1 MVFDRNPEVEILSIP
16 LPSECRNLNI
26 DEVKSQKYLG
36 LVIDSQLSFQDH
48 IDYVKSKIAKRI
60 GALYRSKS
68 LLPLNYR
75 EMFVNALMLP
85 QIDYLYTYGVRLPNT
100 NLA

>member
-1 MVFDRNPEVEILSIP
+1 MNRLSFNATKTSFMVFDRKPEVEILSIP
-16 LPSECRNLNI
+16 LPSECWNLKI

-36 LVIDSQLSFQDH
+36 LVINSQSNYHDH
-48 IDYVKSKIAKRI
+48 IDYVKFKIAKRI

-68 LLPLNYR
+68 LLALKYR

-85 QIDYLYTYGVRLPNT
+85 RFDY
-100 NLA
+100 